1 MLIHGPVMKPKRS
14 DRTLELLRRLW
25 RDHLIRHKPRLL
37 LVTALTLLMAGATA
51 LYPVVINHAFDM
63 FTNHDRRILYQIP
76 ALVVAVT
83 GVKAVAQ
90 YFQNVQVQQIVL
102 LVIRELQ
109 GRMFAH
115 LTRADLARMERE
127 APAQLAAH
135 FTTDAATIREAL
147 TRAVNGIADVVTVI
161 GLIASMI
168 YLNWLL
174 SLIAAAMYPVAIVP
188 IGRIGQRVRRAS
200 GGMQERVGET
210 AALLNESFSQARTV
224 RAYRLEAQETHR
236 AEAAFTQL
244 YKSLLRMTKSR
255 SRVDPVL
262 EVLGGGAVAAV
273 IGFEGWRA
281 AVSDHALGDFT
292 GFVAALLIAARPLRA
307 LGSLNAALQEGLA
320 GLIRSLHHHR

>member
-1 MLIHGPVMKPKRS
+1 MLIHGAVMTSKRS
-14 DRTLELLRRLW
+14 DRTSELLRRLW
-25 RDHLIRHKPRLL
+25 RDHLIHHKPRLL

-83 GVKAVAQ
+83 GIKALAQ

-174 SLIAAAMYPVAIVP
+174 SLIAAAMYPRGHPADRAHRP
-188 IGRIGQRVRRAS
+188 ARPPRLRRHAGTRRRDRRS
-200 GGMQERVGET
+200 AEREFRPGPH
-210 AALLNESFSQARTV
+210 RP
-224 RAYRLEAQETHR
+224 RL
-236 AEAAFTQL
+236 
-244 YKSLLRMTKSR
+244 
-255 SRVDPVL
+255 PP
-262 EVLGGGAVAAV
+262 GGA
-273 IGFEGWRA
+273 GNRPRRGR
-281 AVSDHALGDFT
+281 
-292 GFVAALLIAARPLRA
+292 LLPSSTSPCC
-307 LGSLNAALQEGLA
+307 G
-320 GLIRSLHHHR
+320 